1 MKPLDKMT
9 NTERGYMLAQ
19 LFPEELKK
27 LTEFIKKEVDLFN
40 QNKELVYAQWTDGII
55 YVGFWYRLIANL
67 ERSFSTNGARLY
79 QNKRTF
85 RDQLFDGYDALF
97 TIHALIC
104 YTEREE
110 CSKELRY
117 AINLLFGD
125 EKLVGINLNT
135 QP

>member
-9 NTERGYMLAQ
+9 NTERGYLLAQ
-19 LFPEELKK
+19 LFPEELKT
-27 LTEFIKKEVDLFN
+27 LTEFIKQEADLFN
-40 QNKELVYAQWTDGII
+40 QNKELVYTQWTDGII
-55 YVGFWYRLIANL
+55 YVGFWYKLIANL
-67 ERSFSTNGARLY
+67 EHSFSTNGARLY

-104 YTEREE
+104 YTERKE
-110 CSKELRY
+110 CSHKLRY
-117 AINLLFGD
+117 AIYLLFGD
-125 EKLVGINLNT
+125 EKLVLINLNT